1 MTHSS
6 TPEVVVIGAGA
17 AGIGAAMH
25 LRARGVDVLVLEAKD
40 RIGGR
45 SHTLAGP
52 GGGLDLGCGWL
63 HSADQNPL
71 TPLVEPMGF
80 TLDRSDPAWTKP
92 AIQINFPM
100 NDQRAFAAAFEA
112 FEDALQKAA
121 EGPVDI
127 PASDLFAGVDPKWI
141 PLLNAF
147 SGYYNGASFERIS
160 VKDYAAYEPTD
171 ENWRVREG
179 YGALIAALGRDLK
192 VRLSTPV
199 GRIAHAG
206 AAVMVSG
213 PWGSVEAGA
222 VIIAVSTGVLAGEV
236 IAFDPPLPDKIAAAH
251 ALPLGHVEK
260 AFLSLAE
267 PDYFPVETMVRGR
280 IDAATG
286 GYTLRPMGMPVIEGF
301 FGGALAASLEMEA
314 EGAFTDFAIE
324 ELVAV
329 FGSDFRRKVGPIAQS
344 GWRGDPFI
352 RGAYSH
358 ARVGQA
364 GARAVLAA
372 PVGER
377 LFFAGEACSP
387 HAFSTA
393 HGAYGTGLEA
403 AEAAMAAALR
413 RRRG

>member
-1 MTHSS
+1 MSHSS
-6 TPEVVVIGAGA
+6 APEVVVVGAGA

-25 LRARGVDVLVLEAKD
+25 LRTQGVEVLVLEAKD

-45 SHTLAGP
+45 AHTLTGAQAA
-52 GGGLDLGCGWL
+52 LDMGCGWL

-71 TPLVEPMGF
+71 TALVEPAGL
-80 TLDRSDPAWTKP
+80 TLDRSEPAWTKP

-100 NDQRAFAAAFEA
+100 NDQRAYAEAFQA
-112 FEDALQKAA
+112 FEDAMEKAA
-121 EGPVDI
+121 KEPVDI
-127 PASDLFAGVDPKWI
+127 PASDLFGVVDPKWI

-179 YGALIAALGRDLK
+179 YGTLIATLGQRLK

-199 GRIAHAG
+199 ERIAHGG
-206 AAVMVSG
+206 AAVTVSG
-213 PWGSVEAGA
+213 PWGSLEAGA
-222 VIIAVSTGVLAGEV
+222 VIVAVSTGVLAGEA
-236 IAFDPPLPDKIAAAH
+236 IAFDPPLPDKIEAAH
-251 ALPLGHVEK
+251 NLPLGHVEK
-260 AFLSLAE
+260 AFLSLSEAE
-267 PDYFPVETMVRGR
+267 FFPVETMVRGR

-286 GYTLRPMGMPVIEGF
+286 GYTLRPMGLPIIEGF
-301 FGGALAASLEMEA
+301 FGWELAASLEMEA
-314 EGAFTDFAIE
+314 EDAFTAFAIE

-329 FGSDFRRKVGPIAQS
+329 FGSDFRRKVTPLGQS

-364 GARAVLAA
+364 AARAVLAA

-393 HGAYGTGLEA
+393 HGAYETGIVA
-403 AEAAMAAALR
+403 AEAALATLR
-413 RRRG
+413 RR